1 MTLGGE
7 QLQLLVTR
15 SPLVAGSENSLG
27 ITGPRGVPIS
37 DLEVHDVDD
46 SSARARVVVLVL
58 QIGQAHSF
66 SSPTRQNLSTGLV
79 LRL

>member
-15 SPLVAGSENSLG
+15 ACRRVGEQFGHNWA
-27 ITGPRGVPIS
+27 RGVPIS

-58 QIGQAHSF
+58 QIGQAHSL
-66 SSPTRQNLSTGLV
+66 SSPTRQNLSTVLV
-79 LRL
+79 LRF